1 MHYIDQEIDLSKKTP
16 IENIAKEN
24 IDLLRWKF
32 YDNETNK
39 YSLCIEKD
47 AVLNGVFNVKNF
59 YTRMGVLMQ
68 MEIFRMI
75 PWFENADFARFG
87 LIHKDTYFNSPG
99 FLNNFFKIKNSD
111 QPIYIIGQLSGC
123 DGYLR
128 AFASAII
135 AANNIIYGDISLS
148 KETMV
153 GWLANY
159 ISNESITDFQPIS
172 ATYGLIDWFI
182 DPETQEKKSLKLINE
197 YINQLSSN

>member
-1 MHYIDQEIDLSKKTP
+1 
-16 IENIAKEN
+16 
-24 IDLLRWKF
+24 
-32 YDNETNK
+32 
-39 YSLCIEKD
+39 
-47 AVLNGVFNVKNF
+47 
-59 YTRMGVLMQ
+59 MGVLMQ

-111 QPIYIIGQLSGC
+111 QPIY
-123 DGYLR
+123 
-128 AFASAII
+128 II

>member
-1 MHYIDQEIDLSKKTP
+1 
-16 IENIAKEN
+16 
-24 IDLLRWKF
+24 
-32 YDNETNK
+32 
-39 YSLCIEKD
+39 
-47 AVLNGVFNVKNF
+47 
-59 YTRMGVLMQ
+59 MQ

-172 ATYGLIDWFI
+172 ATYGLIDLFI